1 MGALQQT
8 EHEHHC
14 LCTTNLPM
22 LQDIGIGL
30 WLFLHL
36 TAGCSGGLLLPMLGF
51 QGSTSAL

>member
-8 EHEHHC
+8 EHECHC
-14 LCTTNLPM
+14 PCTNNLPV

-36 TAGCSGGLLLPMLGF
+36 TAGCSGGLLLPLLGF
-51 QGSTSAL
+51 QSSASAL